1 MKRIISLTESELMNV
16 VKTILEQVNLDDYI
30 SEDFVEVSLQYF
42 RPWVKQTHGEEIGQY
57 PLSFLLKKHLDEFC
71 EDKHIDLGS
80 AYYSNNYNKLAAIG
94 KSIVKKGLHELPS
107 MKPKG
112 LFTEKYKKGITALL
126 DRLDI
131 PDYMELK
138 ITEPEPYNVKIKTY
152 IKFESLLKSQD
163 KLSGTQVI
171 TNKLRQYLQDYMGVS
186 YGLASHGELNL
197 YIDDSPLY
205 LGQDEWVK
213 NVFNKELK
221 KKIKEIPEAK
231 SILRSIRLDVSPY
244 LYATIKL
251 IFNGSSRWNSQRE
264 FKVKVIDLLKEMGY
278 NTLILKVDD

>member
-16 VKTILEQVNLDDYI
+16 VKTILEQVNLNDYI
-30 SEDFVEVSLQYF
+30 AEDFVEVSLHYF
-42 RPWVKQTHGEEIGQY
+42 RPWIKQTHGEEIGQY
-57 PLSFLLKKHLDEFC
+57 PLSFLIKKYLDEFC

-80 AYYSNNYNKLAAIG
+80 TYYANNYNKLAAVG

-152 IKFESLLKSQD
+152 IKFESLLKSEN
-163 KLSGTQVI
+163 KLGSSSVI
-171 TNKLRQYLQDYMGVS
+171 TNKLKQYFQDYLGVI

-197 YIDDSPLY
+197 YIDDTPVY

-221 KKIKEIPEAK
+221 KKIKELPEAK
-231 SILRSIRLDVSPY
+231 SVLRSIKLDVSPY

-251 IFNGSSRWNSQRE
+251 GFNGSSRWNSQRE

-278 NTLILKVDD
+278 NTSILKVE

>member
-1 MKRIISLTESELMNV
+1 MTRIISLTESELMNV
-16 VKTILEQVNLDDYI
+16 VKTILEQVNLNDYI
-30 SEDFVEVSLQYF
+30 AEDFVEVSLHYF
-42 RPWVKQTHGEEIGQY
+42 RPWIKQTHGEEIGQY
-57 PLSFLLKKHLDEFC
+57 PLSFLIKKYLDEFC

-80 AYYSNNYNKLAAIG
+80 TYYSNNYNKLAAVG
-94 KSIVKKGLHELPS
+94 KLIVKKGLHELPS

-152 IKFESLLKSQD
+152 IKFEPLLKSEN
-163 KLSGTQVI
+163 KLSSSSVI
-171 TNKLRQYLQDYMGVS
+171 TNKLRQSFQDYLGVT
-186 YGLASHGELNL
+186 YGLPSHGELNL
-197 YIDDSPLY
+197 YIDDTPVY

-221 KKIKEIPEAK
+221 KKIKELPEAK
-231 SILRSIRLDVSPY
+231 SVLRSIKLDVSPY

-251 IFNGSSRWNSQRE
+251 GFNSSSRWNSQKE

-278 NTLILKVDD
+278 NTSILKVE

>member
-16 VKTILEQVNLDDYI
+16 VKTILEQVNLNDYI
-30 SEDFVEVSLQYF
+30 AEDFVEVFLHYF
-42 RPWVKQTHGEEIGQY
+42 RPWIKQTHGEEIGQY
-57 PLSFLLKKHLDEFC
+57 PLSFLIKKYLDEFC
-71 EDKHIDLGS
+71 DDKDIDLGS
-80 AYYSNNYNKLAAIG
+80 TYYAINYNKLAAVG

-152 IKFESLLKSQD
+152 IKFESLLKSEN
-163 KLSGTQVI
+163 KLGSSSVI
-171 TNKLRQYLQDYMGVS
+171 TNKLKQYFQDYLGVI

-197 YIDDSPLY
+197 YIDDTPVY

-221 KKIKEIPEAK
+221 KKIKELPEAK
-231 SILRSIRLDVSPY
+231 SVLRSIKLDVSPY

-251 IFNGSSRWNSQRE
+251 GFNGSSRWNSQRE

-278 NTLILKVDD
+278 NTSILKVE